1 MLCGRRVD
9 EMTVNHAR
17 DSRCGGMA
25 FIAGVLM
32 RIKLFLGS
40 EMIYVAGCNNTLN
53 YFPYERNEDYRD
65 WTV

>member
-1 MLCGRRVD
+1 
-9 EMTVNHAR
+9 
-17 DSRCGGMA
+17 MA